1 MIVGRIATIGV
12 VVVVGVVVR
21 IQRLHV
27 VEVSNRIATGRRRND
42 RIVAVVVEAVRVGAM
57 VVARTRTDMD
67 DHPRLVTVTVPA
79 EADRSEVLEGREAEE
94 LTVQFVVGHH
104 RIDPGGIRTV
114 CGDRHCDSS
123 DSARADSHVFSAV
136 VASVIRIE
144 VDEEV
149 SPISIVSN
157 VLDIV
162 VDSDRIGVIGQH
174 GL

>member
-1 MIVGRIATIGV
+1 MIVGRIATV
-12 VVVVGVVVR
+12 VVMVVVGVVVR

-27 VEVSNRIATGRRRND
+27 VEVTWRIATWRRRSD

-57 VVARTRTDMD
+57 VVARTRTDKD
-67 DHPRLVTVTVPA
+67 DHPRLVAVTVPA
-79 EADRSEVLEGREAEE
+79 EADRSEVLEGREAIE
-94 LTVQFVVGHH
+94 LAVQFVVRHH

-114 CGDRHCDSS
+114 SRDRHCDSS
-123 DSARADSHVFSAV
+123 DSAGADSHVLSAI

-149 SPISIVSN
+149 SPISIVSYI
-157 VLDIV
+157 LDIIV
-162 VDSDRIGVIGQH
+162 HRDRIGVVGQH